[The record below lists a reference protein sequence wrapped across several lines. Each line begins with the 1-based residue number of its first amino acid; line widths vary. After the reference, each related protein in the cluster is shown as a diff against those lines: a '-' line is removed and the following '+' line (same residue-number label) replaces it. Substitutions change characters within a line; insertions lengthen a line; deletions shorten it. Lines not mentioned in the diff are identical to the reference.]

1 MLHQRTVEK
10 SKVIHQLDVQKKSP
24 YGVLQLNGSIWADTY
39 ITHTVCAHMHFKVF
53 NQSRLPTHSCRHLCC
68 LVPPP
73 PPSVRQ
79 LMTFSAHTYKIQS
92 HLMLWHFISTPM
104 SVASCPVRH
113 KGKIKQITTSP
124 VESARPI
131 RFFLT
136 FCVFDIWIEKWLYQI
151 GIFFSTLSH
160 KNTTS
165 QAFRLLLRPRFGL
178 FDK

>member
-24 YGVLQLNGSIWADTY
+24 YGAIQLKDSTWADTY

-92 HLMLWHFISTPM
+92 HLML
-104 SVASCPVRH
+104 
-113 KGKIKQITTSP
+113 
-124 VESARPI
+124 
-131 RFFLT
+131 
-136 FCVFDIWIEKWLYQI
+136 
-151 GIFFSTLSH
+151 
-160 KNTTS
+160 
-165 QAFRLLLRPRFGL
+165 
-178 FDK
+178 